1 LTKQKR
7 AVTILTKFPKIGG
20 FSMVDV
26 LKEAK
31 KTKKTVSSNGKVR
44 VAFDLTDTEHAK
56 VVQFCVSNDLS
67 IGKLARVLLLDF
79 IEKQQQNTEKKER
92 K

>member
-7 AVTILTKFPKIGG
+7 VVTILTKFLKIGG

>member
-1 LTKQKR
+1 MTKQKR
-7 AVTILTKFPKIGG
+7 VVTILTKFLKIGG

>member
-1 LTKQKR
+1 
-7 AVTILTKFPKIGG
+7 
-20 FSMVDV
+20 MVDV

-79 IEKQQQNTEKKER
+79 IERQQQNTEKKER

>member
-1 LTKQKR
+1 
-7 AVTILTKFPKIGG
+7 
-20 FSMVDV
+20 MVDV

-79 IEKQQQNTEKKER
+79 IEKQQQNMEKKER

>member
-1 LTKQKR
+1 
-7 AVTILTKFPKIGG
+7 
-20 FSMVDV
+20 MVDV